1 MKRSADRILTTH
13 VGSLVRPPEIRDV
26 MDAKETG
33 ADYDHGQ
40 YQDVLRTEVKDVVR
54 RQAEAGIDVIGD
66 GEFGKAGWFRY
77 LSERLS
83 GLEVREIRPGE
94 KLKTPFDLT
103 PESELYPD
111 FYEAYLP
118 IMYLDWLPPDQ
129 TKTPIGRAPAETGQK
144 AGGKS
149 MVWDCTG
156 PLSYQGQV
164 DINQDIANFGDALKN
179 VQVAEAFLP
188 VAAPMSARGL
198 WFNSYYPNEDEVHV
212 ALADALREEYKAIV
226 DAGFLLQVDDAFLA
240 HEYDRLTGEMSEP
253 DVRKH
258 CEKCI
263 DLLNYALEGIPP
275 EKVRYH
281 VCWGS
286 WNAPHT
292 TDIPLSKLA
301 DFILKV
307 NAGAYALEGANP
319 RHEHEWTLWKD
330 VKFPDGKIL
339 IPGVITHSTN
349 VVEHPELIAMR
360 IANYASVVGKENVIA
375 GSDCGFA
382 QSYNIVRCHA
392 DVQWAKLASLAEGAK
407 LASENLWR

>member
-54 RQAEAGIDVIGD
+54 RQAEAGIDVISD

-275 EKVRYH
+275 EKIGRAH
-281 VCWGS
+281 V
-286 WNAPHT
+286 
-292 TDIPLSKLA
+292 
-301 DFILKV
+301 
-307 NAGAYALEGANP
+307 
-319 RHEHEWTLWKD
+319 
-330 VKFPDGKIL
+330 
-339 IPGVITHSTN
+339 
-349 VVEHPELIAMR
+349 
-360 IANYASVVGKENVIA
+360 
-375 GSDCGFA
+375 
-382 QSYNIVRCHA
+382 
-392 DVQWAKLASLAEGAK
+392 
-407 LASENLWR
+407 